1 MESYSPGRRI
11 KTAIV
16 LLLTLVVVGIIG
28 YITIE
33 GDTFLNALYMTI
45 ITISTVGFGEI
56 HKLTDGGKIFT
67 IFLIMF
73 SFGTYAY
80 AISIITTYFVES
92 KLSLW
97 FLKGSKSKV
106 KFTKMENHVIIC
118 GFGRNGQQAAEE
130 LRTFN
135 KSLIVIENDHDL
147 VIQNLDQQF
156 RFMEGDA
163 TNDEVLLNANIKSA
177 SALITTLP
185 NDADNLFV
193 VLSARS
199 LNSNLKIISRASSE
213 SSEKKLRVAGA
224 NNVIL
229 PEKVGGNHMAVLVA
243 QPDVVEF
250 LEHLSIRGSSP
261 TNLEEIVCSD
271 LPSDVSCKSIHEIG
285 IRQKSGANIIGFK
298 TPEGEFILNPS
309 PETNVI
315 PGSKLFVLGTTEQ
328 INTMK
333 TILHS

>member
-1 MESYSPGRRI
+1 MG
-11 KTAIV
+11 
-16 LLLTLVVVGIIG
+16 
-28 YITIE
+28 IE
-33 GDTFLNALYMTI
+33 GDSFLDSLYMTI

-56 HKLTDGGKIFT
+56 HRLSVPGKIFT

-92 KLSLW
+92 KLSIW
-97 FLKGSKSKV
+97 FLKGARGKSTLK
-106 KFTKMENHVIIC
+106 KMENHVILC
-118 GFGRNGQQAAEE
+118 GYGRNGQQAAEE
-130 LRTFN
+130 LKMFN
-135 KSLIVIENDHDL
+135 KSVVIIENRHD
-147 VIQNLDQQF
+147 IIIDNLEQQF
-156 RFMEGDA
+156 RFIEGDA
-163 TNDEVLLNANIKSA
+163 TNDDILLKANIDSA

-199 LNSNLKIISRASSE
+199 INPELKIISRASSE

-243 QPDVVEF
+243 KPDIVEF

-271 LPSDVSCKSIHEIG
+271 LESEISCKSIHEIG

-315 PGSKLFVLGTTEQ
+315 PGSKLFVLGTQEQ
-328 INTMK
+328 IETMK
-333 TILHS
+333 KILQS

>member
-1 MESYSPGRRI
+1 MG
-11 KTAIV
+11 
-16 LLLTLVVVGIIG
+16 
-28 YITIE
+28 IE
-33 GDTFLNALYMTI
+33 GDSFLDSLYMTI

-56 HKLTDGGKIFT
+56 HKLSIQGKIFT
-67 IFLIMF
+67 IFLILF

-92 KLSLW
+92 KLSIW
-97 FLKGSKSKV
+97 FLKGTRGKSTLK
-106 KFTKMENHVIIC
+106 KMENHVVIC

-130 LRTFN
+130 LKMFN
-135 KSLIVIENDHDL
+135 KSVVVIENEHD
-147 VIQNLDQQF
+147 IIINNLEQQF
-156 RFMEGDA
+156 RFIEGDA
-163 TNDEVLLNANIKSA
+163 THDEVLLKANINTA

-199 LNSNLKIISRASSE
+199 MNPELQIISRASSE

-243 QPDVVEF
+243 KPDIVEF
-250 LEHLSIRGSSP
+250 LEHLSMRGSSP
-261 TNLEEIVCSD
+261 TNLEEIVCSN
-271 LPSDVSCKSIHEIG
+271 LQSEISCKSIHEIG

-309 PETNVI
+309 PDTNVI
-315 PGSKLFVLGTTEQ
+315 PGSKLFVLGTQEQ
-328 INTMK
+328 IEAMK
-333 TILHS
+333 KILRS